1 MLSLQ
6 FPFSQLTEIKTVVS
20 FVFTVY
26 VYDQSDESCTI
37 LPLTLPPLY
46 PSFLVTSGSSGSSGS
61 DRRVFQHNLWC
72 GLPGQLDRGHNT
84 GKIRNTDG
92 SN

>member
-6 FPFSQLTEIKTVVS
+6 FPFSQLTEEIKTVVS

-37 LPLTLPPLY
+37 LPLSLPTEAIDDC
-46 PSFLVTSGSSGSSGS
+46 S
-61 DRRVFQHNLWC
+61 
-72 GLPGQLDRGHNT
+72 
-84 GKIRNTDG
+84 
-92 SN
+92 